1 MSTLKKTLLFLF
13 FYFYISNIFIQNAY
27 AFLESGDTL
36 STSNY
41 EVQTFDVSN
50 EEAFTQRCYI

>member
-1 MSTLKKTLLFLF
+1 MSTLRKTLLFLF

-27 AFLESGDTL
+27 AYLESGDTL

-41 EVQTFDVSN
+41 EVRTFDVSD
-50 EEAFTQRCYI
+50 EEMLF